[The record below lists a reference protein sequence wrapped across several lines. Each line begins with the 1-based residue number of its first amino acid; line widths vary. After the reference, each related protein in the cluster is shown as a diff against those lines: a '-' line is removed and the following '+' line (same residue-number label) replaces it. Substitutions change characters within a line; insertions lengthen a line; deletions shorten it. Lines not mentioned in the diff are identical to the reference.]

1 MAKTPTDGRTSMEGA
16 GLPDRGEIV
25 LCTVRE
31 ITPHGIYVDLD
42 EYNNMNGFLHISEI
56 STGWVRNIER
66 VAKTQ
71 QKMVLKVIR
80 AERSRREVD
89 LSLRQVTNEEKRNKL
104 IEWKQKERAITI
116 MGMVKKKLQL
126 DDIQFA
132 DIAAKMEKEYGSL
145 YEALEVASKKGEKSL
160 SVLEI
165 PGAIAQE
172 IVSAAREKISSPKY
186 EVGAIVEV
194 SSRVPDGIQR
204 IKEALESATTA
215 SSTAEIRVTYVGAP
229 RYRLRVVADDYKQ
242 ADKVM
247 NSALERIQEGVG
259 KSGTFASKR
268 EMSRKYGGMA

>member
-1 MAKTPTDGRTSMEGA
+1 MSKNPSDGHNFENA
-16 GLPDRGEIV
+16 ELPDRGEIV
-25 LCTVRE
+25 LTTVRE

-56 STGWVRNIER
+56 STGWVRNIDR

-104 IEWKQKERAITI
+104 IEWKQNERAITI
-116 MGMVKKKLQL
+116 MGMVKKKLML
-126 DDIQFA
+126 DDVQFN

-145 YEALEVASKKGEKSL
+145 YDALEAASKKGEKAFAS
-160 SVLEI
+160 LEI
-165 PGAIAQE
+165 PEAVEKEVIA
-172 IVSAAREKISSPKY
+172 AAREKISSPKY

-194 SSRVPDGIQR
+194 TSRAPDGVQH
-204 IKEALESATTA
+204 IKEALEAAVGA
-215 SSTAEIRVTYVGAP
+215 SSTAEIKVTYVGAP

-247 NSALERIQEGVG
+247 NSALEHIQEVVG
-259 KSGTFASKR
+259 KQGTFASKR

>member
-1 MAKTPTDGRTSMEGA
+1 MENNE
-16 GLPDRGEIV
+16 LPDRGEIV
-25 LCTVRE
+25 LTTVRE

-66 VAKTQ
+66 VAKVQ

-116 MGMVKKKLQL
+116 MGMVKKKLQM
-126 DDIQFA
+126 DDAQFNDVA
-132 DIAAKMEKEYGSL
+132 SKMEKEYGSL
-145 YEALEVASKKGEKSL
+145 YEALEVASKKGEKAL
-160 SVLEI
+160 SSLEI
-165 PGAIAQE
+165 PEAIENEIIAAAQ
-172 IVSAAREKISSPKY
+172 EKISSPKY

-194 SSRVPDGIQR
+194 SSRAPDGIQQ
-204 IKEALESATTA
+204 IKDALEAA
-215 SSTAEIRVTYVGAP
+215 ANSSSSAEIKVTYVGAP

-247 NSALERIQEGVG
+247 NSALEHIQEELG

>member
-1 MAKTPTDGRTSMEGA
+1 MENNE
-16 GLPDRGEIV
+16 LPDRGEIV

-42 EYNNMNGFLHISEI
+42 EYNRMNGFLHISEI

-66 VAKTQ
+66 VAKPQ

-104 IEWKQKERAITI
+104 IEWKQNERAITI

-126 DDIQFA
+126 DDAQFA
-132 DIAAKMEKEYGSL
+132 DVSSKMEKEYGSL
-145 YEALEVASKKGEKSL
+145 YEALEVASKKGEKALAS
-160 SVLEI
+160 LEI
-165 PGAIAQE
+165 PQTVEKE
-172 IVSAAREKISSPKY
+172 IITAAKEKISSPKY

-194 SSRVPDGIQR
+194 SSRAPDGIQQ
-204 IKEALESATTA
+204 IKEALEAATKV
-215 SSTAEIRVTYVGAP
+215 SSVAEIKVTYVGAP

-242 ADKVM
+242 ADKAM
-247 NSALERIQEGVG
+247 NSALEHIQGELG
-259 KSGTFASKR
+259 KYGTFSSKR

>member
-1 MAKTPTDGRTSMEGA
+1 MAKISQDGHSLEGA
-16 GLPDRGEIV
+16 ELPDRGEIV

-66 VAKTQ
+66 VAKVQ

-104 IEWKQKERAITI
+104 IEWKQQERATTI
-116 MGMVKKKLQL
+116 MSMVKKKLQL
-126 DDIQFA
+126 DDPQFA
-132 DIAAKMEKEYGSL
+132 EISSKLEKEYGSL
-145 YEALEVASKKGEKSL
+145 YEALEASSKKGEKAFAT
-160 SVLEI
+160 LEI
-165 PGAIAQE
+165 PEAIGKE
-172 IVSAAREKISSPKY
+172 IVEAAREKISTPKY
-186 EVGAIVEV
+186 EVGAIVEI
-194 SSRVPDGIQR
+194 SSRASDGIQQ

-215 SSTAEIRVTYVGAP
+215 SSTAEIKVTYVGAP

-247 NSALERIQEGVG
+247 NSALEHIQDGLG
-259 KSGTFASKR
+259 KYGTFSSKR

>member
-1 MAKTPTDGRTSMEGA
+1 META
-16 GLPDRGEIV
+16 ELPDRGEIV

-56 STGWVRNIER
+56 STGWVRNIDR
-66 VAKTQ
+66 VAKVS

-116 MGMVKKKLQL
+116 MGTVNKKLQI
-126 DDIQFA
+126 DDIQFR
-132 DIAAKMEKEYGSL
+132 DISVRMEKEFGSL
-145 YEALEVASKKGEKSL
+145 YEALEAGSKKGEKAFAA
-160 SVLEI
+160 LEL
-165 PGAIAQE
+165 PEAVAKE
-172 IVSAAREKISSPKY
+172 IVEVAREKISSPKY

-194 SSRVPDGIQR
+194 SSRASDGIQQ
-204 IKEALESATTA
+204 IKDALEGAAAA
-215 SSTAEIRVTYVGAP
+215 STTAEIKVTYVGAP

-247 NSALERIQEGVG
+247 NSALEHIQEGVG
-259 KSGTFASKR
+259 KNGTFTSKR

>member
-1 MAKTPTDGRTSMEGA
+1 MAKIAPDGRNFIEA
-16 GLPDRGEIV
+16 AELPDRGEIV

-66 VAKTQ
+66 VAKPQ
-71 QKMVLKVIR
+71 QKIVLKVIR

-104 IEWKQKERAITI
+104 IEWKQSERAITI

-126 DDIQFA
+126 DDVQFGE
-132 DIAAKMEKEYGSL
+132 ISAKMEKEYGSL
-145 YEALEVASKKGEKSL
+145 YDALEAASKKGEKAFAT
-160 SVLEI
+160 LEI
-165 PGAIAQE
+165 PEVIE
-172 IVSAAREKISSPKY
+172 KDIVEAAKEKISSPKY

-194 SSRVPDGIQR
+194 SSRASDGIQQ
-204 IKEALESATTA
+204 IKEALEAAANA
-215 SSTAEIRVTYVGAP
+215 STTAEIKVTYVGAP

-247 NSALERIQEGVG
+247 NSALEHIQERVG

-268 EMSRKYGGMA
+268 EMSRK